1 MLRRDSSEELANTK
15 SYRNHSYVQ
24 QPGSWAD
31 PAERANS
38 GFADPLNLIQVM
50 LAKGERR
57 VFLRW
62 FYLSPSVD

>member
-1 MLRRDSSEELANTK
+1 M
-15 SYRNHSYVQ
+15 Q
-24 QPGSWAD
+24 QSGSWAD